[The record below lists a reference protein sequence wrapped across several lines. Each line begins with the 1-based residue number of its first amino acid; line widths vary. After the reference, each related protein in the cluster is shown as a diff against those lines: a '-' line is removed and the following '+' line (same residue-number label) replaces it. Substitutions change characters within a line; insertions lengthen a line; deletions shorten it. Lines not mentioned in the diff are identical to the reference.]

1 MCSSRQ
7 LLSTLSIEVRL
18 QGFEAA
24 DRRNRLSL
32 RWRVVANLSP
42 QRSKDTQQLLE
53 KREYSMRG
61 KRASEKLKLG

>member
-1 MCSSRQ
+1 MVIFEVLGMCSSRQ
-7 LLSTLSIEVRL
+7 FLSALSIEVRL

-24 DRRNRLSL
+24 D
-32 RWRVVANLSP
+32 RVVANLSP